1 MTRNTERPPPTG
13 IHHNLPAAW
22 FALRCL
28 VYALT
33 HPPHKDKP

>member
-1 MTRNTERPPPTG
+1 MNRSTATG

-28 VYALT
+28 AYVLT
-33 HPPHKDKP
+33 HPQRKAR